1 MLKHEKIMKEHPEI
15 AAWLRDRPFNTQRGF
30 AEKLMTFSQVM
41 NISPE
46 AWRKLDKFKA
56 RDLAWKYVEPLK
68 ASKSGTATVTLAALK
83 NWFRNLNGEQLPLD
97 SGRGGKH
104 NVRLVPKKA
113 TIEHI
118 PSKEET
124 YRIVDMAGNLR
135 DKALLLMLFRSG
147 IRVNALIRL
156 TYGMVEEQLSQEIL
170 TLRITSDLDTKLRGA
185 RIPFYYTFLNGE
197 GAITL
202 RQYCQAAH
210 KTSKSETPLFYT
222 RRNRVPIS
230 ETWIWRIVKKCVG
243 RAGMNPKSMWTH
255 SLRKA
260 FRKVVRMSE
269 NDDEDKEEMM
279 GHSLKGSR
287 EAYFDRTD
295 VDLLKA
301 AYEKCHFE
309 REVPKSE
316 YSKLIGQ
323 LDDKDA
329 QIQRQRVEQESQRIE
344 LASLRQEFQTMRK
357 TVQKIAEGA
366 SATQKT

>member
-97 SGRGGKH
+97 SKRGGKH
-104 NVRLVPKKA
+104 NVRVIAKKA

-118 PSKEET
+118 PSKEEI

-135 DKALLLMLFRSG
+135 DKAILLMLFRSG

-156 TYGMVEEQLSQEIL
+156 TYGMIEEQLSPSQEIV
-170 TLRITSDLDTKLRGA
+170 TLRITRDIDTKLSGA
-185 RIPFYYTFLNGE
+185 GIPFYYTFLNGE

-202 RQYCQAAH
+202 KQYCQVAH
-210 KTSKSETPLFYT
+210 KKSKPETPLFYT
-222 RRNRVPIS
+222 CSTKHPIS
-230 ETWIWRIVKKCVG
+230 ETWIWRVVKKCVG
-243 RAGMNPKSMWTH
+243 RAGMDPKSMWVH
-255 SLRKA
+255 SFRKA
-260 FRKVVRMSE
+260 FRKVVSQASI
-269 NDDEDKEEMM
+269 DDDSKEEMM
-279 GHSLKGSR
+279 GHVLKGSR

-295 VDLLKA
+295 VELLQA

-316 YSKLIGQ
+316 VSKLIAQLEDEQSKRSLNEARMDRLEKEGQ
-323 LDDKDA
+323 ET
-329 QIQRQRVEQESQRIE
+329 RQLLKEMLE
-344 LASLRQEFQTMRK
+344 K
-357 TVQKIAEGA
+357 K
-366 SATQKT
+366 

>member
-15 AAWLRDRPFNTQRGF
+15 GAWLRDRPFNTQRGF
-30 AEKLMTFSQVM
+30 AEKLMTFSQAM
-41 NISPE
+41 KISPE
-46 AWRKLDKFKA
+46 DWRRLDKFKA
-56 RDLAWKYVEPLK
+56 RDLAWVYIEPLK
-68 ASKSGTATVTLAALK
+68 ASKSGTAMVTLSTLK
-83 NWFRNLNGEQLPLD
+83 SWFRNLNGEQLPLD
-97 SGRGGKH
+97 SRRGGKH
-104 NVRLVPKKA
+104 NVRVIAKKA

-118 PSKEET
+118 PSKEEV

-170 TLRITSDLDTKLRGA
+170 TLRITSDIDTKLRGA
-185 RIPFYYTFLNGE
+185 RIAFYYTFLNGE

-210 KTSKSETPLFYT
+210 KTSSAETPLFYT
-222 RRNRVPIS
+222 CSTKHLIS

-243 RAGMNPKSMWTH
+243 RAGMDPKTMWVH

-260 FRKVVRMSE
+260 FRKVVRQADI
-269 NDDEDKEEMM
+269 DDEDKEEMM

-295 VDLLKA
+295 VDLLQA
-301 AYEKCHFE
+301 AYEKCRFE

-316 YSKLIGQ
+316 VTKLRAQLEDADSKRALYE
-323 LDDKDA
+323 A
-329 QIQRQRVEQESQRIE
+329 
-344 LASLRQEFQTMRK
+344 RQETQALELERQ
-357 TVQKIAEGA
+357 QKRIDTL
-366 SATQKT
+366 TQRLNEMMEKK

>member
-30 AEKLMTFSQVM
+30 AEKLMTFSQAM

-56 RDLAWKYVEPLK
+56 RDLAWKYIEPLK
-68 ASKSGTATVTLAALK
+68 ASQSGTAVVTLSTLK
-83 NWFRNLNGEQLPLD
+83 SWFRNLNGEQLPLD

-104 NVRLVPKKA
+104 NVRVIPKKA

-118 PSKEET
+118 PSKEEI

-135 DKALLLMLFRSG
+135 DKAILLMLFRSG

-156 TYGMVEEQLSQEIL
+156 TYGMVEEQLDQEIL
-170 TLRITSDLDTKLRGA
+170 TLRITSDIDTKLRGA
-185 RIPFYYTFLNGE
+185 GIPFYYTFLNGE

-202 RQYCQAAH
+202 KQFCQVAH
-210 KTSKSETPLFYT
+210 KKSNPETPLFYT
-222 RRNRVPIS
+222 TSSRHPIS
-230 ETWIWRIVKKCVG
+230 ETWIWRVVKKCVR
-243 RAGMNPKSMWTH
+243 RAGMDPKTMWVH
-255 SLRKA
+255 SFRKA
-260 FRKVVRMSE
+260 FRKVVRQADI
-269 NDDEDKEEMM
+269 DDEDKEEMM

-295 VDLLKA
+295 VELLQA

-316 YSKLIGQ
+316 YSKLRAQ
-323 LDDKDA
+323 LEDKDA
-329 QIQRQRVEQESQRIE
+329 QIERQRVEQESQRME
-344 LASLRQEFQTMRK
+344 LESLKQEFQTMTK
-357 TVQKIAEGA
+357 TMQKFVE
-366 SATQKT
+366 QKT